1 MPNLVIETA
10 FSQSDGQLRRTVQ
23 IWLEGSRGSVQ
34 VVVVIKMREDS
45 VGLGQEHLPDA
56 DEEEDRHSSDED
68 SAASVVSGVSS
79 TYLDAEDDSLVGPL
93 HVSIELWRLGA
104 GGAYCDLTVVR
115 LSLSLCSRQRD
126 LTGFVIRYVHLA
138 PSCSH
143 GY

>member
-10 FSQSDGQLRRTVQ
+10 FSQSDEQLRRTVQ

-45 VGLGQEHLPDA
+45 VALDQEHLPDA
-56 DEEEDRHSSDED
+56 DEEDRHSSDED

-104 GGAYCDLTVVR
+104 SGAYCDLTVVR
-115 LSLSLCSRQRD
+115 LNLSLCSRQRD
-126 LTGFVIRYVHLA
+126 LTGFVIWYVHLA
-138 PSCSH
+138 PTCSH